1 MHLTDHVHVFHSFP
15 QSMCLMDLDWWQ
27 CGFHA
32 FSSGPISCETS
43 LWFLWQTKN
52 STLPP
57 ARNQCGGVPYL
68 FNRKTGKVQTPWAE
82 SNVQSN
88 KGQSNFESARRCG
101 DRSFCLFL
109 PSLDWKTRSSQVD
122 THTNTANMSTASL
135 LNVESGWF
143 PLPGS
148 INPSPLSNVEQ
159 VLCGV
164 VAYDKLR
171 AWAQAGMC
179 PRFVWVGTLSLSI
192 VLQGLS
198 KPVGFTNCRYVL
210 NLSNMYCAW
219 IPFVPILCIVYSV

>member
-1 MHLTDHVHVFHSFP
+1 MHLTDHVHVFHSLP

-43 LWFLWQTKN
+43 LRFLW
-52 STLPP
+52 PP

-68 FNRKTGKVQTPWAE
+68 FNRKTGKVQTPGAE

-122 THTNTANMSTASL
+122 THTHTNTANMSTASL
-135 LNVESGWF
+135 LNVESGWL

-148 INPSPLSNVEQ
+148 INPSPLSNVEWQ

-198 KPVGFTNCRYVL
+198 KPVGFTNCR
-210 NLSNMYCAW
+210 
-219 IPFVPILCIVYSV
+219 

>member
-122 THTNTANMSTASL
+122 THTQIQPTCQQLVCSMSKADDFPFQDQLIHPLCRMWSRSYVVWWPMISSGLGHRLECVPGLCELAL
-135 LNVESGWF
+135 LACQLF
-143 PLPGS
+143 
-148 INPSPLSNVEQ
+148 
-159 VLCGV
+159 CK
-164 VAYDKLR
+164 A
-171 AWAQAGMC
+171 C
-179 PRFVWVGTLSLSI
+179 P
-192 VLQGLS
+192 
-198 KPVGFTNCRYVL
+198 
-210 NLSNMYCAW
+210 NLSALQT
-219 IPFVPILCIVYSV
+219 VVTS

>member
-122 THTNTANMSTASL
+122 THTQIQPTCQQLVCSMSKADDFPFQDQSIPS
-135 LNVESGWF
+135 VECG
-143 PLPGS
+143 
-148 INPSPLSNVEQ
+148 Q

-210 NLSNMYCAW
+210 NLSNMYCTW

>member
-1 MHLTDHVHVFHSFP
+1 MRCFGIDGTGSLPSSKAWDNPLNERLRATIDLRRWSAGGLFPIQQYPDQMHLTDHVHVFHSFP

-122 THTNTANMSTASL
+122 THTHTNTANMSTASL

-148 INPSPLSNVEQ
+148 IHPLCRMWAG
-159 VLCGV
+159 LMWCG
-164 VAYDKLR
+164 
-171 AWAQAGMC
+171 
-179 PRFVWVGTLSLSI
+179 
-192 VLQGLS
+192 GL
-198 KPVGFTNCRYVL
+198 
-210 NLSNMYCAW
+210 W
-219 IPFVPILCIVYSV
+219 